1 MNLYLDF
8 ETRSKL
14 NIKKVGGAKYCM
26 NCGVL
31 LLAYAFDDGPVRVI
45 DFLSGGRP
53 PDKLIEALADPE
65 VTKIAQNVPFERRVM
80 KYAMGI
86 DIPINQWRDLK
97 AKSLSLALPESL
109 EMIGSAV
116 GLAEDKS
123 KDARGKKLIQKFCTP
138 RRPSKKN
145 PNPFWLPEDYPEDW
159 QVFIEYCRQDVETL
173 RHLWKLLPDW
183 NYPGR
188 QEEVEI
194 WELDQVINSR
204 GLPIDIETVEGALC
218 TVNRTVLELDQ
229 CTQELSGGALQS
241 MKQAATALDYIR
253 SQGVPILD
261 MTKATVA
268 ETLERNNLPA
278 HIKGLLEVRQQVGK
292 TSNAKCTKLKDAAI
306 NGRVKECFVYSGA
319 GRTKRWAGRLV
330 QFQNLPRGI
339 FEEPDDIYLAADAIA
354 ANIVDFCYDDPMAV
368 ISSSI
373 RPMIAAEP
381 NSKLVVSDLANIE
394 GRVIAWLADERWKLQ
409 AFDEYDRGEG
419 PDLYKLSYSKSFNV
433 TIDQVTKKDRQIG
446 KVQELALG
454 FEGGVGAFVTMAST
468 YHLDL
473 ESLPEL
479 VLPYAPEAVIAQAEK
494 MWAWAQDE
502 NRTHDLDSGV
512 FIACDTL
519 KRLWRRQH
527 PAIVKLWADVKTA
540 AENAIL
546 TPDTTFVAGK
556 LAFRFVKH
564 KGLPFLLMR
573 LPSGGY
579 LCYFKPAIERG
590 SITYWGMSQS
600 QSGAR
605 KWMKLGTY
613 GGKLVE
619 NATQATARDVLAR
632 NMLAIDETY
641 SIIGTVHDEVITEA
655 PKNEAF
661 TDQHLSEL
669 LATNPPWAMDLPLAA
684 AGYEARRYRKD

>member
-1 MNLYLDF
+1 
-8 ETRSKL
+8 
-14 NIKKVGGAKYCM
+14 
-26 NCGVL
+26 
-31 LLAYAFDDGPVRVI
+31 
-45 DFLSGGRP
+45 
-53 PDKLIEALADPE
+53 
-65 VTKIAQNVPFERRVM
+65 
-80 KYAMGI
+80 
-86 DIPINQWRDLK
+86 
-97 AKSLSLALPESL
+97 
-109 EMIGSAV
+109 
-116 GLAEDKS
+116 
-123 KDARGKKLIQKFCTP
+123 
-138 RRPSKKN
+138 
-145 PNPFWLPEDYPEDW
+145 
-159 QVFIEYCRQDVETL
+159 TL

-183 NYPGR
+183 NYPSR

-229 CTQELSGGALQS
+229 RTQELSGGALQS

-268 ETLERNNLPA
+268 ETLERNNLPV

-292 TSNAKCTKLKDAAI
+292 TSNAKCIKLKDAAI

-339 FEEPDDIYLAADAIA
+339 FEESDDIYLAADAIA

-381 NSKLVVSDLANIE
+381 GSKLVVSDLANIE
-394 GRVIAWLADERWKLQ
+394 GRVIAWLADEKWKLQ

-419 PDLYKLSYSKSFNV
+419 PDLYKLSYSKSFNAA
-433 TIDQVTKKDRQIG
+433 IDQVTKKDRQIG

-479 VLPYAPEAVIAQAEK
+479 VLPYAPEGVIAQAER

-527 PAIVKLWADVKTA
+527 PAIVRLWADVKTA

-573 LPSGGY
+573 LP
-579 LCYFKPAIERG
+579 
-590 SITYWGMSQS
+590 
-600 QSGAR
+600 
-605 KWMKLGTY
+605 
-613 GGKLVE
+613 
-619 NATQATARDVLAR
+619 
-632 NMLAIDETY
+632 
-641 SIIGTVHDEVITEA
+641 
-655 PKNEAF
+655 
-661 TDQHLSEL
+661 
-669 LATNPPWAMDLPLAA
+669 
-684 AGYEARRYRKD
+684 